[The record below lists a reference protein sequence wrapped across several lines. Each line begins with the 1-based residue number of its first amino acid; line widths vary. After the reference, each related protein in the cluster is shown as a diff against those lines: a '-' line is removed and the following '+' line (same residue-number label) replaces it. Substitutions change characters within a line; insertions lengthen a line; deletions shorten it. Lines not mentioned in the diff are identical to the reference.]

1 MTAGPKI
8 LSPEQ
13 AAERLIADIARPA
26 RLLVAVSGGSDS
38 TGLLIALSNFIS
50 DGSGLSLFAATIDH
64 ALRPE
69 SADEARAVAA
79 LCGKLGIPHF
89 IRRWEGEKPPT
100 GVSAAAREARYRLL
114 MDVADAIDATA
125 IVTGHTID
133 DQAETIAMRAARNEG
148 EENSGLAGMA
158 QAVLLDR
165 RRWLLRPFLGS
176 RRADIRDFLT
186 RQRQGWIDDPSNI
199 DPHYE
204 RVRVRGQLEQESPF
218 DTAAQALAAAR
229 RTALSDEAARLLREH
244 VTIAHGVLAHI
255 DPVGLQGDAA
265 VRRHALSLLAAVL
278 GGRAHA
284 LGSDSLDR
292 VMAFLDGGQPGR
304 ITAGR
309 VIFDRRRDGLYLV
322 RENRGILPLH
332 VPPGGT
338 VIWDGRYRITN
349 PASADIVVGPTAPDR
364 DEALALFPDVPP
376 AIAMRAVAAMPFI
389 ESNALLSTEDRQNKG
404 VAERSIVQPLLAPF
418 DRFLP
423 QFELTLGIQFAVLL
437 GCDVFPRLPVKDS
450 SRKR

>member
-1 MTAGPKI
+1 M

-13 AAERLIADIARPA
+13 AAERLIADLARPA
-26 RLLVAVSGGSDS
+26 RLLVAISGGSDS
-38 TGLLIALSNFIS
+38 CGLLAALSKSNLP
-50 DGSGLSLFAATIDH
+50 GSGLSLFATTIDH
-64 ALRPE
+64 GLRPG

-79 LCGKLGIPHF
+79 LCGRLGIPHF
-89 IRRWEGEKPPT
+89 IRRWEGEKPRT
-100 GVSAAAREARYRLL
+100 GISAAAREARYRLL
-114 MDVADAIDATA
+114 LEVADEVDATA
-125 IVTGHTID
+125 IVTGHTLD
-133 DQAETIAMRAARNEG
+133 DQAETIAMRAARGEG
-148 EENSGLAGMA
+148 DANSGLAGMA
-158 QAVLLDR
+158 RAVLLDR
-165 RRWLLRPFLGS
+165 RRWLLRPFLET
-176 RRADIRDFLT
+176 RRSDVRDFLT
-186 RQRQGWIDDPSNI
+186 REGQGWIDDPSNL

-204 RVRVRGQLEQESPF
+204 RVRVRGRLAQEDRF
-218 DTAAQALAAAR
+218 DAAAQAMAAER
-229 RTALSDEAARLLREH
+229 RTALSDAAARLVREH
-244 VTIAHGVLAHI
+244 VTIRQGVLAHLA
-255 DPVGLQGDAA
+255 PAGLQGDEA

-278 GGRAHA
+278 GGREHA
-284 LGSDSLDR
+284 LGSDSVNR
-292 VMAFLDGGQPGR
+292 IMAFLDGGQPGR

-332 VPPGGT
+332 IAPGDT
-338 VIWDGRYRITN
+338 AIWDGRYRITN
-349 PASADIVVGPTAPDR
+349 RDFADIIVGSTAPDR

-389 ESNALLSTEDRQNKG
+389 ESNALLSTEDRENKE

>member
-38 TGLLIALSNFIS
+38 TGLLIALSKFIS

-79 LCGKLGIPHF
+79 LCAKLGIPHAV
-89 IRRWEGEKPPT
+89 RRWEGQKPPT

-114 MDVADAIDATA
+114 MEIADEIDATA
-125 IVTGHTID
+125 IVTGHTLD
-133 DQAETIAMRAARNEG
+133 DQAETVAMRAARNEG

-165 RRWLLRPFLGS
+165 RRWLLRPFLGT
-176 RRADIRDFLT
+176 RRADIRNFLASEG
-186 RQRQGWIDDPSNI
+186 QGWIDDPSNA

-204 RVRVRGQLEQESPF
+204 RVRVRGRLTQESPF
-218 DTAAQALAAAR
+218 DAAAQATAAAR
-229 RTALSDEAARLLREH
+229 RTTLSDEAARLVREH
-244 VTIAHGVLAHI
+244 VTIRHGVLAHI

-284 LGSDSLDR
+284 LGSDSMDR

-338 VIWDGRYRITN
+338 MIWDGRYRITN
-349 PASADIVVGPTAPDR
+349 RASADIVVGPTAPDR

-389 ESNALLSTEDRQNKG
+389 ESNALLSTEDRENKG

-423 QFELTLGIQFAVLL
+423 QFELTLGVQFAVLL

>member
-13 AAERLIADIARPA
+13 AAERLIADIAKPA

-38 TGLLIALSNFIS
+38 CGLLIALSKFNPA
-50 DGSGLSLFAATIDH
+50 GSGLSLFAATIDH
-64 ALRPE
+64 ALRAE
-69 SADEARAVAA
+69 SADEARAVAS
-79 LCGKLGIPHF
+79 LCDRLGIPHV
-89 IRRWEGEKPPT
+89 IRRWEGQKPLT
-100 GVSAAAREARYRLL
+100 GISAAAREARYRLL
-114 MDVADAIDATA
+114 LEIADAIDATA
-125 IVTGHTID
+125 IVTGHTLD
-133 DQAETIAMRAARNEG
+133 DQAETIAMRAVRGEG

-165 RRWLLRPFLGS
+165 RRWLLRPFLSS
-176 RRADIRDFLT
+176 RRADIRASLT
-186 RQRQGWIDDPSNI
+186 KEGQGWIDDPSNA

-204 RVRVRGQLEQESPF
+204 RVRVRGRMTPASPF
-218 DTAAQALAAAR
+218 DAAAQAVAAAR
-229 RTALSDEAARLLREH
+229 RTALSNEAARLVREH
-244 VTIAHGVLAHI
+244 VTIAQGVLAHI
-255 DPVGLQGDAA
+255 DPAGLQGDAA

-284 LGSDSLDR
+284 LGSDSMDR

-332 VPPGGT
+332 VPAGGT

-349 PASADIVVGPTAPDR
+349 RASGDIVVGPTAPDR
-364 DEALALFPDVPP
+364 GEALALFPQAPP

-389 ESNALLSTEDRQNKG
+389 ESSAPPSTEGRENRG
-404 VAERSIVQPLLAPF
+404 MAERSIVQPLLAPF

-423 QFELTLGIQFAVLL
+423 QFELNLGSEFAVLL
-437 GCDVFPRLPVKDS
+437 GCDVFPRLPIKDS